1 MLELGRMQDDPQA
14 LLPALASR
22 VNVLA
27 ETGRGDEARPVAE
40 ELRALFTAA
49 ALPFA
54 GGTEIVPSARCI
66 GVEAWLA
73 AIGSNAWRTPWLEAI
88 EELFQGDPERAVELY
103 AVMGS
108 PMDIAFA
115 QLEAGK
121 AHLAAGRAAEGRPHL
136 EGALEFYRR
145 VRATRYTAEAEALL
159 APARAGSG

>member
-1 MLELGRMQDDPQA
+1 M
-14 LLPALASR
+14 PA
-22 VNVLA
+22 
-27 ETGRGDEARPVAE
+27 
-40 ELRALFTAA
+40 
-49 ALPFA
+49 
-54 GGTEIVPSARCI
+54 ARCI
-66 GVEAWLA
+66 GVDAWLA
-73 AIGSNAWRTPWLEAI
+73 VIGDGHAWRTPWLEAI
-88 EELFQGDPERAVELY
+88 EELFRGDPERAVELY

-145 VRATRYTAEAEALL
+145 VRATRYIAEAEALL